1 MFNDKNKVIVN
12 SLSWNTT
19 SDSLRE
25 ALSQYGPLEEC
36 RVLVNRDTGD
46 SRGVAIARFTNEED
60 MKKAIEGMNETEF
73 EGRQITIRAF
83 TPNEP
88 KHNKA
93 YYRNGQNEE
102 ASTNNRKT
110 FDEEKPQNNR
120 KTFDDEEEKKEEKVE
135 EEEKPEEKPEEEEKE
150 EKVEEE
156 KPEEEEKKEE
166 KPKKEKK
173 EKKEKKD
180 KKDKK
185 EKKEK
190 KDKKAKKEK
199 E

>member
-1 MFNDKNKVIVN
+1 MYNDKNKVIVN

-60 MKKAIEGMNETEF
+60 MKKAIEAMNETEF

-93 YYRNGQNEE
+93 YYRNGQSEE
-102 ASTNNRKT
+102 APANNRKT
-110 FDEEKPQNNR
+110 FGEEEKPQNNR
-120 KTFDDEEEKKEEKVE
+120 KTFDEEEK
-135 EEEKPEEKPEEEEKE
+135 
-150 EKVEEE
+150 EEE
-156 KPEEEEKKEE
+156 KPEEEKAEEKKAEEEE

-185 EKKEK
+185 EKK
-190 KDKKAKKEK
+190 DKKAKKEK

>member
-1 MFNDKNKVIVN
+1 MYNDKNKVIVN

-60 MKKAIEGMNETEF
+60 MKKAIEAMNETEF

-93 YYRNGQNEE
+93 YYRNGQSEE
-102 ASTNNRKT
+102 APANNRKT
-110 FDEEKPQNNR
+110 FGEEEKPQNNR
-120 KTFDDEEEKKEEKVE
+120 KTFD
-135 EEEKPEEKPEEEEKE
+135 EEEKE
-150 EKVEEE
+150 EKEEE
-156 KPEEEEKKEE
+156 KPEEEKVEEKAEEKKAEEEE

-180 KKDKK
+180 K
-185 EKKEK
+185 E
-190 KDKKAKKEK
+190 
-199 E
+199 

>member
-1 MFNDKNKVIVN
+1 MYNDKNKVIVN

-60 MKKAIEGMNETEF
+60 MKKAIEAMNETEF

-93 YYRNGQNEE
+93 YYRNGQSEE
-102 ASTNNRKT
+102 APANNRKT
-110 FDEEKPQNNR
+110 FGEEEKPQNNR
-120 KTFDDEEEKKEEKVE
+120 KTFD
-135 EEEKPEEKPEEEEKE
+135 EEEKE
-150 EKVEEE
+150 EKEDEKVEEKAEEE
-156 KPEEEEKKEE
+156 KAEEEE

-185 EKKEK
+185 EKK
-190 KDKKAKKEK
+190 DKKAKKEK

>member
-102 ASTNNRKT
+102 GAPANNRKT
-110 FDEEKPQNNR
+110 FDN
-120 KTFDDEEEKKEEKVE
+120 EEEKKEEK
-135 EEEKPEEKPEEEEKE
+135 EEEKVEEKE

-156 KPEEEEKKEE
+156 KEEKEE

-173 EKKEKKD
+173 EKKE

>member
-102 ASTNNRKT
+102 GAPANNRKT
-110 FDEEKPQNNR
+110 FDNEEEKPQNNR
-120 KTFDDEEEKKEEKVE
+120 KTFDDEEEKKEEKEEEKVE
-135 EEEKPEEKPEEEEKE
+135 EEKVEEKE

-156 KPEEEEKKEE
+156 EEKEE

>member
-1 MFNDKNKVIVN
+1 MYNDKNKVIVN

-60 MKKAIEGMNETEF
+60 MKKAIEAMNETEF

-102 ASTNNRKT
+102 APANNRKT
-110 FDEEKPQNNR
+110 FG
-120 KTFDDEEEKKEEKVE
+120 EEEK
-135 EEEKPEEKPEEEEKE
+135 
-150 EKVEEE
+150 EEE
-156 KPEEEEKKEE
+156 KPEEEKVEEKAEEKKAEEEE

-185 EKKEK
+185 EKK
-190 KDKKAKKEK
+190 DKKAKKEK

>member
-1 MFNDKNKVIVN
+1 MYNDKNKVIVN

-60 MKKAIEGMNETEF
+60 MKKAIEAMNETEF

-93 YYRNGQNEE
+93 YYRNGQSEE
-102 ASTNNRKT
+102 APANNRKT
-110 FDEEKPQNNR
+110 FGEEEKPQNNR
-120 KTFDDEEEKKEEKVE
+120 KTFDEEEK
-135 EEEKPEEKPEEEEKE
+135 
-150 EKVEEE
+150 EEE
-156 KPEEEEKKEE
+156 KPEEEKVEEKAEEKKAEEEE